1 MLAWN
6 GTPGKAVGT
15 LSWRLQ
21 GQQEST
27 CQLSQTA
34 ETILGKGAGGECLV
48 SLTTYQALCK
58 HLIVSR
64 LIFK

>member
-6 GTPGKAVGT
+6 GTPWKAVGT

-34 ETILGKGAGGECLV
+34 ETILGKGADGECLV
-48 SLTTYQALCK
+48 STDYVPGPVQAFNC
-58 HLIVSR
+58 IQAN
-64 LIFK
+64 I